1 MDSLIR
7 YCSEEIALD
16 GSSGCDI
23 DRLWSFAENFYF
35 RRGIV
40 QNLDDDYKGFI
51 WPVLLQED
59 GIELWI
65 EDANS
70 ANKHQII
77 DSIPWNY
84 QEISPF
90 FRTQLRLFASVD
102 RQWITLTYKTKADSK
117 IQPLAFELLSCISR
131 YRHEGIDRI
140 QLCKETR
147 QEPRSVFGRIQALE
161 DASLI
166 SKVSI
171 SRSKAQT
178 ALLVLKRFES
188 ENSTMNESV
197 AQVSGG
203 QVYNTDKIRHQICS
217 VVQEFKNGVCRHVD
231 ARTKVGLNQ
240 NKWERRYFSRQTSY
254 LHNNGYIRKCLTFLP
269 NSPDRY
275 IRCLQFLKHYP
286 MPTSENFNQDM
297 DLSDA
302 DDNVEEED
310 LEDEESQIPIKGELD
325 SAFLQPLED
334 ESLMVPQWSRFN
346 PLEFQCYVAVRNSGL
361 DGLITLRILQKLTGL
376 KFNKPLFKVLGSL
389 VENKSS
395 VPDYLS
401 HLVLTRIEDKT
412 NKSRQY
418 RYFTLHN
425 QIQRLLRDGLSAD
438 EITKIARNVHPTAGE
453 FPPYNTSLFKD
464 ANTLSNENNSSIYS
478 PDGMTVLPKK
488 RGRPKKGTP
497 KSAPPTS
504 SPIKQENSLSVSV
517 SSPVPPNQLDF
528 SSSQGT
534 PSNQPSLMVNSD
546 SNNLNSEAS
555 VDVNDNNSLP
565 SRPSELDSL
574 FELSLK
580 SQREDALR
588 ESLPPPKSE
597 TSILDVPYTPFG
609 NIDMNINQI
618 LPNSSEN
625 SILEDPSTTVSN
637 RPRQVV
643 DFVMLQRK
651 SLIMAYL
658 EEKNGAFEISK
669 NMYEDLADLKVR
681 RDPNSVRTVMDR
693 RTLRQTLDKLLHEK
707 KVRKVVIA
715 FENGFGKLIRK
726 DIIVR
731 YNMKSD
737 DPRLYDMKHQMMRN
751 ESEFRNDKDIL
762 RGVEIDI
769 PDRPRSKRRK
779 QALPVEEIKARRESR
794 AFEKNIRKQ
803 KEKEDPMELAQKLL
817 ESLAPTLSQP
827 VTTEESTLESQP
839 LSKASNKVRKD
850 RYAPL
855 PELDY
860 YPSATHS
867 SKRSVKRFKSD
878 FTAEEDDTLIR
889 AVVIIQV
896 QYGGVH
902 RNIKWEAV
910 QKCFPSRDITSL
922 SRRYISIRQH
932 TKYKSLQQFLLA
944 NWTRMYQDAVTR
956 GDLESYPENAD
967 SFDPMPSVKASY
979 RPYIISSSDISSSNL
994 PDSLEQLYEK
1004 YDVEMVK
1011 DGKDPKDLLFDTSL
1025 SAMARMNIYSDIPFI
1040 KPIYE
1045 DNINNEEEEKKV
1057 DLTTL
1062 EAKSTIKSI
1071 LAIPDSDYDS
1081 RFAQSRLLKFPEEVL
1096 LSAHNDLIR
1105 KDIVARVHSES
1116 NRVQPGRNYH
1126 FTDKFANSL
1135 KSPFPPFLLLQAPRF
1150 YNFLADGFR
1159 EGKSHMIQEACNSGT
1174 VACVLDL
1181 FSRGKVEAS
1190 IINSKFNEF
1199 GLAEGYRTR
1208 LLEHENIKMDLI
1220 LSKKA
1225 NDSFE
1230 PIDSSSLIPPPSYEP
1245 RLWLDGNKGTIDQ
1258 IWLEI
1263 KQAIIYQLLRRPGIQ
1278 RKELGRILSPGLDD
1292 NELREIIEYF
1302 LIAGAAIEKNGLFL
1316 NPGFYQK
1323 LI

>member
-35 RRGIV
+35 RQGIV

-51 WPVLLQED
+51 WPLLLQEE
-59 GIELWI
+59 GIELWV
-65 EDANS
+65 EDVNS
-70 ANKHQII
+70 AERHQII

-84 QEISPF
+84 QDISPF
-90 FRTQLRLFASVD
+90 VRTQLRLFASAD
-102 RQWITLTYKTKADSK
+102 RQWINLTYKTKADSK

-140 QLCKETR
+140 QLCKETK

-203 QVYNTDKIRHQICS
+203 QIYNTDKIRHQICS

-240 NKWERRYFSRQTSY
+240 NKWERRYFSRQTSF

-269 NSPDRY
+269 NAPDRY
-275 IRCLQFLKHYP
+275 IRCLQFLKP
-286 MPTSENFNQDM
+286 FPIPISENSNQDI

-302 DDNVEEED
+302 DDNAEEED
-310 LEDEESQIPIKGELD
+310 LEDDESQYPIKGEFD
-325 SAFLQPLED
+325 SSFLQPLED

-418 RYFTLHN
+418 RYFTLQN
-425 QIQRLLRDGLSAD
+425 QIQRLLRDGLSVE
-438 EITKIARNVHPTAGE
+438 EITRLTRNVQPTAGE
-453 FPPYNTSLFKD
+453 FPPYNPSLFTD
-464 ANTLSNENNSSIYS
+464 VNALSPDNSSAIYS

-497 KSAPPTS
+497 KNVSSIS
-504 SPIKQENSLSVSV
+504 SPVKQENSFSMSM
-517 SSPVPPNQLDF
+517 SSPVVPASQPDL
-528 SSSQGT
+528 SSSQNT
-534 PSNQPSLMVNSD
+534 SSTQPSLMFNSD
-546 SNNLNSEAS
+546 ASGLNAEAS
-555 VDVNDNNSLP
+555 VDVNDNTTLA
-565 SRPSELDSL
+565 SRPSDLDSL
-574 FELSLK
+574 YDLSVKNQRQDTLK
-580 SQREDALR
+580 
-588 ESLPPPKSE
+588 ESPPPPKPE
-597 TSILDVPYTPFG
+597 TSALDVPFTPFSS
-609 NIDMNINQI
+609 IDLNLPQI
-618 LPNSSEN
+618 LPGSSDT
-625 SILEDPSTTVSN
+625 SISEGSSVLASK

-651 SLIMAYL
+651 SLIMTYL

-669 NMYEDLADLKVR
+669 KMYEDLADLKVR

-693 RTLRQTLDKLLHEK
+693 RTFRQTLDKLLHEK
-707 KVRKVVIA
+707 KVRKVVLA
-715 FENGFGKLIRK
+715 FENGFGKLVRK
-726 DIIVR
+726 DIIAK
-731 YNMKSD
+731 YTMKSE
-737 DPRLYDMKHQMMRN
+737 DPRLYDIKHQMMSN
-751 ESEFRNDKDIL
+751 ESEFRNDKEIL

-769 PDRPRSKRRK
+769 PDKPRSKRRK
-779 QALPVEEIKARRESR
+779 QALPVEEVKTRRESR
-794 AFEKNIRKQ
+794 AFEKNLKKQ

-817 ESLAPTLSQP
+817 ESLAPTLTQP
-827 VTTEESTLESQP
+827 GITEDNTLESQP
-839 LSKASNKVRKD
+839 LSKSSTKLRKD
-850 RYAPL
+850 RYAPI

-860 YPSATHS
+860 YPSAIHS
-867 SKRSVKRFKSD
+867 SKRSVKRLKSD

-910 QKCFPSRDITSL
+910 QKCLPSRDITSL

-956 GDLESYPENAD
+956 GDLTSYPENVD
-967 SFDPMPSVKASY
+967 DFDPMPSVKASY

-994 PDSLEQLYEK
+994 PSSLEQLYEK

-1011 DGKDPKDLLFDTSL
+1011 DGKDPKDLLFDSSL

-1040 KPIYE
+1040 KSVHE
-1045 DNINNEEEEKKV
+1045 EGNKEEEDKKV
-1057 DLTTL
+1057 ELTTL

-1081 RFAQSRLLKFPEEVL
+1081 QFAQSRLLKFPEGAL
-1096 LSAHNDLIR
+1096 LSAHDDLIR
-1105 KDIVARVHSES
+1105 KDIIARVHSES

-1135 KSPFPPFLLLQAPRF
+1135 KSSFPPFLLLQASRF
-1150 YNFLADGFR
+1150 YSFLAEGFR
-1159 EGKSHMIQEACNSGT
+1159 EGKSHMIQETCNSGT
-1174 VACVLDL
+1174 MACVLDL
-1181 FSRGKVEAS
+1181 FCRGKVETS
-1190 IINSKFNEF
+1190 IINSKFNEY

-1220 LSKKA
+1220 LSKKGD
-1225 NDSFE
+1225 DSIE
-1230 PIDSSSLIPPPSYEP
+1230 PIDSSKLVPPPNNEP
-1245 RLWLDGNKGTIDQ
+1245 RLWLDGNRGIIDR

-1263 KQAIIYQLLRRPGIQ
+1263 KQAIVYQLLRRPGIA
-1278 RKELGRILSPGLDD
+1278 RNELGRLLSPGLDN
-1292 NELREIIEYF
+1292 NELREVIEYF
-1302 LIAGAAIEKNGLFL
+1302 LMADAAIEKDGLFL
-1316 NPGFYQK
+1316 SPGFYHK
-1323 LI
+1323 LF